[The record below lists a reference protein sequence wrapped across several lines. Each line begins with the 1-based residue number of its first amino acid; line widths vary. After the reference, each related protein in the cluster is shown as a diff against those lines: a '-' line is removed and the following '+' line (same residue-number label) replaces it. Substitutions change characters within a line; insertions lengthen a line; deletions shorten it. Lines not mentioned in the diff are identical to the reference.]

1 MRMDRRAITGLPVK
15 LLVISV
21 ILTVSI
27 PIVSSSLD
35 SGMSEMDRNQMD
47 SEAQRIANA
56 VSGAYYSSIGDCKYI
71 ETDIPSGCTL
81 VLGGEGQDAYA
92 IHMHRG
98 SEEIGKHWMEKP
110 MIPFKD
116 MLTIEGH
123 AMLRISADTAG
134 IEVEQV

>member
-21 ILTVSI
+21 ILAVSI

-47 SEAQRIANA
+47 SEAQRIANT

-71 ETDIPSGCTL
+71 ETDIPSGCTM
-81 VLGGEGQDAYA
+81 VLGGEGQESYA
-92 IHMHRG
+92 IHMYRG

-110 MIPFKD
+110 MIPFKE
-116 MLTIEGH
+116 MITIEGH
-123 AMLRISADTAG
+123 ATLRISADTAG